1 MQAPTLTPHKS
12 SRLTASRRRWQ
23 LFHSTGC
30 HFVKTAKMVLR
41 ACLVTQSCL
50 TLCNPVDCITCQ
62 APLSMGFS
70 RQEYWKGLPF
80 PPPGDLPNPRD
91 QTCHLSHPLHCR
103 QIIYH
108 LSQKSKA
115 AAKKMKLTVGSI
127 HVQMSECL
135 LYSSA
140 GFPGIWCSVLGV
152 TLFKGTPPTKCPC

>member
-80 PPPGDLPNPRD
+80 PSPGNLLDPGIKPRSLALQADSLPSEPPGKPQWPCSTSNLSPENETGSFKSSLRCSIKSGSPVFKLMNNHDL
-91 QTCHLSHPLHCR
+91 C
-103 QIIYH
+103 
-108 LSQKSKA
+108 
-115 AAKKMKLTVGSI
+115 
-127 HVQMSECL
+127 
-135 LYSSA
+135 
-140 GFPGIWCSVLGV
+140 
-152 TLFKGTPPTKCPC
+152 